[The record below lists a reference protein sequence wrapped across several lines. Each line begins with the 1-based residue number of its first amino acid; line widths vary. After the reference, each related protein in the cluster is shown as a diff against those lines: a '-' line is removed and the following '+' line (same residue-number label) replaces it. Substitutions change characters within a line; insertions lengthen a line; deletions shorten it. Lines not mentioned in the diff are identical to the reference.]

1 MDWGAFL
8 AILVVL
14 AGMILIVQRS
24 DPKRRRFTF
33 VVMLLGFETVRRYVL
48 YRDLQTEG
56 WVAFAAALVL
66 NALYW
71 ILIGRSNPPHSG
83 DEIEVLGNE

>member
-8 AILVVL
+8 AIAVVL
-14 AGMILIVQRS
+14 TSMILVVQRS

-33 VVMLLGFETVRRYVL
+33 LVMLVGFEVMRRYAL
-48 YRDLQTEG
+48 YRDWQTEG

-66 NALYW
+66 NLLYW